1 MTVSGKPR
9 RPAALAFNT
18 PEPFADAHQQR
29 YIPAMDT
36 VIVILLIVALV
47 LVVGTLATGLITM
60 ARGGELG
67 PQKSNT
73 FMRYRVL
80 FQGIA
85 VLLVVI
91 LLAMVKD

>member
-1 MTVSGKPR
+1 MLGNPR
-9 RPAALAFNT
+9 HVDDGRDVPIARRRRW
-18 PEPFADAHQQR
+18 R
-29 YIPAMDT
+29 YIRSMNGFVVA
-36 VIVILLIVALV
+36 LLIVALV
-47 LVVGTLATGLITM
+47 LVLGSLAAGLITM

-67 PQKSNT
+67 PRRSNL

-91 LLAMVKD
+91 LLAFAKD